1 MHHSQSEHSKHRA
14 PWVSSHP
21 VYSLISEDLPM
32 PDAVKVG
39 FVPFSTAPRGIL
51 VVFCDDTL
59 KFGAATRKALGDA
72 TDVVGRAAATNQF
85 KGKSGSALDILAPE
99 GLKASRLIVVGAGKL
114 SAIKDYD
121 FLKLGGLVAGKL
133 RAGNDAVTIIAELPT
148 GALKPDQAAAV
159 ASGVR
164 LRAYKFDRYKTKKK
178 DGEDAALRA
187 DVSIA
192 VGDVAAARK
201 AFAPDAHI
209 VDGVIMAR
217 ELVNEPPNVL
227 YPVEFARRA
236 SRLRKLG
243 VDVQVLDVKAMT
255 KLGMGALLGVS
266 QGSTQPGRTVI
277 MRWNGGKRGDQPVA
291 FIGKGVCFDTGGI
304 SIKPA
309 GSMEDMKGDMG
320 GAACVVGLMHALAA
334 RKAKIN
340 AVGAIGLVENMPD
353 GNAQRPGD
361 IVTSMSG
368 QTIEIINTDAE
379 GRLVLAD
386 VLWYVAKKFEPKFM
400 VDLATLT
407 GAIMVALGTEYAG
420 LFSNNDELSERL
432 TKVGMETGERVWRM
446 PLGPEY
452 DKQIDSQFADMKN
465 TGTRN
470 GGSITAAQFLQRFVD
485 DTPWAHLDIAGT
497 AMGAPKSEIN
507 HSWGSGYGVRLLER
521 LVAEYYEAGK

>member
-1 MHHSQSEHSKHRA
+1 
-14 PWVSSHP
+14 
-21 VYSLISEDLPM
+21 M

-39 FVPFSTAPRGIL
+39 FVPFSTTARGVL
-51 VVFCDDTL
+51 VVFCDDKL
-59 KFGAATRKALGDA
+59 KFGPATSKALGEA
-72 TDVVGRAAATNQF
+72 TDLVRRLAKTNQF
-85 KGKSGSALDILAPE
+85 EGKSASALDILAPQ
-99 GLKASRLIVVGAGKL
+99 GLAASRLIVVGIGKL
-114 SAIKDYD
+114 SGLKDNDY
-121 FLKLGGLVAGKL
+121 LKIGGAVIGKL
-133 RAGNDAVTIIAELPT
+133 RAGNGAVTIIAELPS
-148 GALKPDQAAAV
+148 GAMEPYQSAAI
-159 ASGVR
+159 ASGLR

-178 DGEDAALRA
+178 EGEDAALRA
-187 DVSIA
+187 DISLA
-192 VGDVAAARK
+192 VADVAAARK
-201 AFAPDAHI
+201 AFVPSAHI
-209 VDGVIMAR
+209 VDGVIVAR

-236 SRLRKLG
+236 SQLRKLG
-243 VDVQVLDVKAMT
+243 VAVEILDVNAMK
-255 KLGMGALLGVS
+255 KLGMGALLGVA

-291 FIGKGVCFDTGGI
+291 FVGKGVCFDTGGI

-334 RKAKIN
+334 RKAKVN

-361 IVTSMSG
+361 IVKSMSG

-386 VLWYVAKKFEPKFM
+386 VLWYVVKKFKPKFM

-420 LFSNNDELSERL
+420 LFSNNDELAERL
-432 TKVGMETGERVWRM
+432 TKVGLATGERVWRM

-465 TGTRN
+465 TGNRH
-470 GGSITAAQFLQRFVD
+470 GGSITAAQFLQRFVN

-521 LVAEYYEAGK
+521 LVAEYYEAKK

>member
-1 MHHSQSEHSKHRA
+1 
-14 PWVSSHP
+14 
-21 VYSLISEDLPM
+21 M

-114 SAIKDYD
+114 SAIKDFD
-121 FLKLGGLVAGKL
+121 FLKLGGAVAGKL
-133 RAGNDAVTIIAELPT
+133 RAGNDAVTVIAELPT

-178 DGEDAALRA
+178 DGEDGALRA

-201 AFAPDAHI
+201 AFAPDAHV

-236 SRLRKLG
+236 GQLRKLG
-243 VDVQVLDVKAMT
+243 VDVQVLDIKAMT
-255 KLGMGALLGVS
+255 KLGMGALLGVA

-291 FIGKGVCFDTGGI
+291 FIGKGVCFDSGGI

-334 RKAKIN
+334 RKAKVN

-386 VLWYVAKKFEPKFM
+386 VLWYVAKKFKPKFM

-420 LFSNNDELSERL
+420 LFSNNDELAERL
-432 TKVGMETGERVWRM
+432 TKVGIATGERVWRM

-497 AMGAPKSEIN
+497 AMGAPKSEIS

>member
-1 MHHSQSEHSKHRA
+1 MS
-14 PWVSSHP
+14 
-21 VYSLISEDLPM
+21 
-32 PDAVKVG
+32 DAVKVG
-39 FVPFSTAPRGIL
+39 FVAFSTVPRGTL
-51 VVFCDDTL
+51 VVFCDDAL
-59 KFGAATRKALGDA
+59 KFGTATRKSL
-72 TDVVGRAAATNQF
+72 GRAANLVRRAADTNQF
-85 KGKSGSALDILAPE
+85 KGKSGSTLDILEPE

-114 SAIKDYD
+114 SAIKDND
-121 FLKLGGLVAGKL
+121 FLKLGGAAAGKL
-133 RAGNDAVTIIAELPT
+133 RAGNGAVTIMAELPT
-148 GALKPDQAAAV
+148 GAMTPDQAAAV
-159 ASGVR
+159 ASGIR

-178 DGEDAALRA
+178 DGEEVALKG
-187 DVSIA
+187 DVSFA
-192 VGDVAAARK
+192 VDDVAAARK

-227 YPVEFARRA
+227 YPAEFARRA
-236 SRLRKLG
+236 SQLRKLG
-243 VDVQVLDVKAMT
+243 VDVEVLDVKAMT
-255 KLGMGALLGVS
+255 KLGMGALLGVA
-266 QGSTQPGRTVI
+266 QGSTRPGRMVI
-277 MRWNGGKRGDQPVA
+277 MRWNGAKRGEQPVA
-291 FIGKGVCFDTGGI
+291 FVGKGVCFDTGGI

-334 RKAKIN
+334 RKAKVN

-386 VLWYVAKKFEPKFM
+386 VLWYVAKKIKPKFM

-420 LFSNNDELSERL
+420 LFSNNDELAERL
-432 TKVGMETGERVWRM
+432 TKVGLATGERVWRM

-497 AMGAPKSEIN
+497 AMGAPKSDIN
-507 HSWGSGYGVRLLER
+507 QSWGSGFGVRLLER
-521 LVAEYYEAGK
+521 LVGDYYEAKR